1 MAEGFKYVRLYEDA
15 DGISHFEDVEV
26 PLTDNGM
33 ASLLS
38 ETLKVTGLNF
48 RRNRLDYNLDYHPA
62 PRRQFIVNLSG
73 AVEITASDGEA
84 RIFGPGSIML
94 VEDLTGKGHI
104 SKAVG
109 NEERLSLFVH
119 FPE

>member
-1 MAEGFKYVRLYEDA
+1 MADGFKYVRLYEDS

-38 ETLKVTGLNF
+38 QTLTVTGLNF

-84 RIFGPGSIML
+84 RVFGPGSIML
-94 VEDLTGKGHI
+94 VEDTTGKGHI

-109 NEERLSLFVH
+109 NEERRSLFIH

>member
-33 ASLLS
+33 ASMLS
-38 ETLKVTGLNF
+38 ETVKVTGLNF
-48 RRNRLDYNLDYHPA
+48 RRNRRDYNLDFHPA

-73 AVEITASDGEA
+73 GVEITASDGDT
-84 RIFGPGSIML
+84 RFFWPGSIML
-94 VEDLTGKGHI
+94 VEDLKGKGHI
-104 SKAVG
+104 SNAVG
-109 NEERLSLFVH
+109 NEERRSLFVH